1 MYWNYTEGS
10 YTVQE
15 EEEMLVLGYNPKN
28 FLQDQ
33 IMFRTYE
40 FYSILDDHDEQDLDS
55 IFGLGI

>member
-1 MYWNYTEGS
+1 
-10 YTVQE
+10 
-15 EEEMLVLGYNPKN
+15 MLVLGYNPKN